1 MIYLPPLDGP
11 VAPPE
16 EMEGSDGTVE
26 EEGRGEPGSGG
37 GTIVDPWPP
46 ENGGGTRRGKRF
58 VVNGVPVTVVAE
70 RIQYYG
76 PDGRLITES
85 LKDYTRKKVAEE
97 FTSLDEF
104 LMTWSTAE
112 KKEAVVRELEEHGVL
127 FDALAEEVG
136 RDYDAFD
143 LVCHVAFGQPP
154 LTRKERAEQV
164 RKRDYFTRFGEEA
177 RAVLDALLDTYAA
190 EGLASMEDL
199 EVLRV
204 HPFPEMGT
212 PIEIIRRF
220 GSKEQYLEALRELE
234 QALYSEGANAA

>member
-1 MIYLPPLDGP
+1 
-11 VAPPE
+11 
-16 EMEGSDGTVE
+16 
-26 EEGRGEPGSGG
+26 
-37 GTIVDPWPP
+37 
-46 ENGGGTRRGKRF
+46 
-58 VVNGVPVTVVAE
+58 VVNGVPVSVVAE

-85 LKDYTRKKVAEE
+85 LKDYTRKKIAEE

-104 LMTWSTAE
+104 LKTWSTAE
-112 KKEAVVRELEEHGVL
+112 KKEVVVRELEERGVL

-143 LVCHVAFGQPP
+143 LVCHIAFGQPP
-154 LTRKERAEQV
+154 LTRKERADQV

-177 RAVLDALLDTYAA
+177 RAVLDALLDKYAA
-190 EGLASMEDL
+190 EGLTSMEDL

-212 PIEIIRRF
+212 PLEIIRRF
-220 GSKEQYLEALRELE
+220 GSKEKYLEALREME
-234 QALYSEGANAA
+234 QALYEKSA